1 MSKRVM
7 TYNDMLEEKARL
19 QNLLKAQKELI
30 QLDIADIKA
39 ELRPATKVLKF
50 VGKVGDTT
58 KKNPILGFALGVGT
72 DLLLRKFL
80 FKKVGWAA
88 KIVLPFIVRSASSR
102 MLSKTRTSLVKNLFS
117 RLTKKAR

>member
-1 MSKRVM
+1 MSNRVM
-7 TYNDMLEEKARL
+7 TYNDLLEERARL

-30 QLDIADIKA
+30 QLDIAEIKA
-39 ELRPATKVLKF
+39 ELKPATKVLNF

-58 KKNPILGFALGVGT
+58 KRNPILGFAVGVGT

-88 KIVLPFIVRSASSR
+88 KIVLPFIVRTASNK

-117 RLTKKAR
+117 RFVKR

>member
-1 MSKRVM
+1 M
-7 TYNDMLEEKARL
+7 TYNDLLEEKARL

-30 QLDIADIKA
+30 QLDIAEIKT

-58 KKNPILGFALGVGT
+58 KRNPIIGFAVGMGT

-88 KIVLPFIVRSASSR
+88 KLVLPFIVRNASNR
-102 MLSKTRTSLVKNLFS
+102 LLSNTRTSLVKNLFS
-117 RLTKKAR
+117 RFVKK